1 MDECDMELRQSCER
15 FLSNHHRGSVRATLN
30 RLADMPL
37 AEKPA
42 DYFGEGRAL
51 QELEKRTA
59 DILGKEDALF
69 FAKGVIAQYCL
80 LRVRSEERSS
90 PYVVLSPMSH
100 IDREEGNGIEI
111 LHGLRPIRL
120 GQHWPF
126 TLKSLQAVSEK
137 LCAVVVELPLR
148 RAGYLLPSWSELED
162 ISAWCRAKGVP
173 FHIDGARLWEAAA
186 GYGRTPKEVAALADS
201 VYVSFYKGLGGLA
214 GCVLAGT
221 SDMIKATR
229 SWRVRLGGLTS
240 IIYPYVLAASDG
252 LDRHLPR
259 MPAYVARARSLASAL
274 HTAGLCTVHP
284 HPPHVNAFQVI
295 FDGAVDE
302 LTEKHRRFAAQNK
315 VWLFSSFGA
324 TALENRSMA
333 EIVIGE
339 AAEGYSDD
347 EACGWLQSFLR
358 N

>member
-1 MDECDMELRQSCER
+1 MNDRDTDLRESCTR
-15 FLSNHHRGSVRATLN
+15 TLSSPRRGSARETLI
-30 RLADMPL
+30 RLANMPL
-37 AEKPA
+37 AEKPS
-42 DYFGEGRAL
+42 DYFGEGEILRAL
-51 QELEKRTA
+51 EMRTA
-59 DILGKEDALF
+59 AILGKEDAMF
-69 FAKGVIAQYCL
+69 FAKGIIAQYCL

-100 IDREEGNGIEI
+100 IDREEGNGIEV

-148 RAGYLLPSWSELED
+148 RAGYLLPSWSELEG
-162 ISAWCRAKGVP
+162 ISGWCRERGIP

-186 GYGRTPKEVAALADS
+186 GYGRTPQEVASLADS

-214 GCVLAGT
+214 GCALAGT
-221 SDMIKATR
+221 ADTIKAMRT
-229 SWRVRLGGLTS
+229 WRVRLGGLTS
-240 IIYPYVLAASDG
+240 IVSPYVLAATDG
-252 LDRHLPR
+252 LDRQLPR
-259 MPAYVARARSLASAL
+259 MPAYVARARSLASAI
-274 HTAGLCTVHP
+274 HRACICTVHP

-302 LTEKHRRFAAQNK
+302 LTEKHRRFATQNK
-315 VWLFSSFGA
+315 VWLFNAFGV

-333 EIVIGE
+333 EIVIGD
-339 AAEGYSDD
+339 AADGYSDE

-358 N
+358 S